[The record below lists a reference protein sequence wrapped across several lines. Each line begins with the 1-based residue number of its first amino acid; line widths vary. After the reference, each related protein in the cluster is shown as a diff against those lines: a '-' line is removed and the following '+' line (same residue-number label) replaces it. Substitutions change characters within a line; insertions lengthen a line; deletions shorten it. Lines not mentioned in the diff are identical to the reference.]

1 MKRISDEGNDATE
14 ELNEEQDIPVQ
25 EMRIY
30 LHNIDQFL
38 DATDFHDE
46 NGQIIYQISF

>member
-30 LHNIDQFL
+30 LPNIDQFL
-38 DATDFHDE
+38 DATDFHYE
-46 NGQIIYQISF
+46 NGQIIHQISF